1 MLALAWTFWS
11 TVDNTC
17 VSNDAPASDLYGQLH
32 TFEASTQ
39 VLNSDPLEISVL
51 RYDGIDTDP
60 GVAKFRVVTSGT
72 NFSLRVTTAV
82 DSTMVY
88 SEDAPPDRTILVAS
102 NIKVA
107 MTPEFIYVVA
117 QNAVNQPVCPQ
128 LPSFLEYAHGCVELL
143 GVAQPTNTE
152 LPYRV
157 KKERCPMFTPAKL
170 VVFVCMFT
178 AIVVV
183 TCMIGFIFY
192 DCVSGSKPEASSP
205 APPLY
210 TEVTAGTQTRDT
222 RIFSPFEYFR
232 QRTLEDDQTLEN
244 SPAIE
249 SSDEPP
255 PPPPSPLQPI
265 PLEHDSAPDN
275 SHRPRRSSVCLST
288 SM

>member
-1 MLALAWTFWS
+1 MLAIAWTFWN
-11 TVDNTC
+11 TLDNTC

-32 TFEASTQ
+32 TFEAPTQ
-39 VLNSDPLEISVL
+39 FLNSDPFEISVL
-51 RYDGIDTDP
+51 RYAGIDTDP

-72 NFSLRVTTAV
+72 NFSLRVTTA
-82 DSTMVY
+82 DSTMVF
-88 SEDAPPDRTILVAS
+88 SKDAPPSRTALVAN

-117 QNAVNQPVCPQ
+117 PNAVNQPVCPQ
-128 LPSFLEYAHGCVELL
+128 LPSSLEYAHGCVEYV
-143 GVAQPTNTE
+143 GVAQPANTE

-157 KKERCPMFTPAKL
+157 KKERCPIFTTAKL
-170 VVFVCMFT
+170 MVFIGVFS
-178 AIVVV
+178 AVIIV
-183 TCMIGFIFY
+183 TCMISFILY
-192 DCVSGSKPEASSP
+192 DCVSGGKPEASSP

-210 TEVTAGTQTRDT
+210 TEVSETQTPDR
-222 RIFSPFEYFR
+222 RISFPYEYLR

-255 PPPPSPLQPI
+255 PPPSSPLQPI
-265 PLEHDSAPDN
+265 PLEHDSALDN